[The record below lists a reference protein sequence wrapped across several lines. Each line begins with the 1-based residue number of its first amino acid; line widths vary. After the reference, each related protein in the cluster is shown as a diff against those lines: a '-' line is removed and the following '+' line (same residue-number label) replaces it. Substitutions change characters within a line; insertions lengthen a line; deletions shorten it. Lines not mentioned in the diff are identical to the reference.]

1 MNAFVLN
8 ELNELN
14 LSNYDS
20 IQLIREKDGIYVYRI
35 FINNQHYVL
44 KCIKKEEYRREIN
57 NYLILQSLGIKTI
70 KLIGYTNASL
80 LMEDITYSNK
90 YRLGIIE
97 DLDNVQIITNLAHW
111 YRQLH
116 TLGIDYVDKHGSKM
130 YMESD
135 YFTLENIELVRK
147 GTKTE
152 DNIVWDLIKKNFN
165 DLLELINKSIKT
177 LNYNDFYY
185 TNLIVAKDYSEAFMF
200 DYNLLGKGYIS
211 SDLKNVTVK
220 LNDHLK
226 QIFLDTYGDYNH
238 QEMLM
243 NEIVGTV
250 VALYFACIRPLF
262 PEWGYEVLDDV
273 TSGKLLDTLH
283 KLFY

>member
-70 KLIGYTNASL
+70 KLICYTNASL

-116 TLGIDYVDKHGSKM
+116 ALGIDYVDKHGSKM

-152 DNIVWDLIKKNFN
+152 DNIVWDLIKKHFN